1 MKTILYILR
10 KEFIQVFRDKTM
22 LPMIFFM
29 PIVQLI
35 ILVNAATFDMKRIDM
50 VVVDKDL
57 SSSSRELVNKFVG
70 SEFYHITDYS
80 FSLKEA
86 EDLVLHRKADVIL
99 HIHKGF
105 ERDLIV
111 ENNGKLQLLVN
122 AINSTV
128 AGLIN
133 AYTGTIIQSYNQ
145 NLRAE
150 MINILQPQRM
160 KQISITTSFWYNP
173 EMNYKTFMLP
183 GILVILV
190 TAIGMILTAINLVR
204 EKEMGTIE
212 QINVTPIRKHHFII
226 GKLLPFWFIA
236 LFELAFGLV
245 IGKLLYQIPFVG
257 SIALLFLF
265 ASIYILV
272 ALGVGLLISTL
283 ANSQQQVMF
292 IAFFFLIVFILLSGI
307 FTPVESMPHW
317 AQKINII
324 NPFSYF
330 MKAIRMIMLKGSG
343 FFDVLKEMISLSIYA
358 VVVLSLA
365 VWRYRKVA

>member
-1 MKTILYILR
+1 MKTIIYILQ

-29 PIVQLI
+29 PIIQLI
-35 ILVNAATFDMKRIDM
+35 VLVNAATFEMNSINL

-57 SSSSRELVNKFVG
+57 STSSRQLVNKFKG
-70 SEFYHITDYS
+70 SEFYHLKEST
-80 FSLKEA
+80 FSLKDA
-86 EDLVLHRKADVIL
+86 EDQILHRKADAIL

-105 ERDLIV
+105 EQDLIT
-111 ENNGKLQLLVN
+111 ENNGKIQLLVN
-122 AINSTV
+122 AINSTA

-133 AYTGTIIQSYNQ
+133 AYTTMIISSYNNQ
-145 NLRAE
+145 VRAE
-150 MINILQPQRM
+150 MINMIQARPV
-160 KQISITTSFWYNP
+160 KQIKVSTSFWYNP

-212 QINVTPIRKHHFII
+212 QINVTPIRKHHFLI
-226 GKLLPFWFIA
+226 GKLLPFWIIA
-236 LFELAFGLV
+236 IFELAFGLL
-245 IGKLLYQIPFVG
+245 IGKVLYQVPFVG
-257 SIALLFLF
+257 SIPLLFLF

-272 ALGVGLLISTL
+272 ALGIGLLISTL

-292 IAFFFLIVFILLSGI
+292 IAFFFLIVFILMSGI
-307 FTPVESMPHW
+307 FTPVESMPYW
-317 AQKINII
+317 AQKVNVI

-343 FFDVLKEMISLSIYA
+343 FFDVLKEMLSLFVYA
-358 VVVLSLA
+358 FIVLSLA